1 MSNIRYKNNIL
12 FIENVSVKRLASQ
25 YKSPFYLYSKTTILS
40 KIIDHFSIILEKLI
54 L

>member
-12 FIENVSVKRLASQ
+12 FIENFLKRLHHSINHRFIYTQ
-25 YKSPFYLYSKTTILS
+25 TTILS
-40 KIIDHFSIILEKLI
+40 KIIDHFSIILEKLV